1 MSNRSTTCR
10 EIRRR
15 VKSIVVT
22 TTSHPRASRGRRS
35 ARPSGEDREQAILQ
49 TAIRLLGDRSY
60 AEISVDDLAKG
71 AGLSRPTFYFYFPSK
86 EAVLLTLLD
95 PLIQQADTGFPAMN
109 NLPADP
115 RRALRAGIKTFFD
128 AFASDPVLGKAA
140 AEAVGTSPEV
150 RALWSRFMD
159 KWIGQTAALIEAER
173 VRGAAPLTIP
183 ARDLA
188 TALNEMNERLM
199 VAALAD
205 EQLAVARDRLVDT
218 LTHIWLNSI
227 YGQIP

>member
-1 MSNRSTTCR
+1 M
-10 EIRRR
+10 
-15 VKSIVVT
+15 T
-22 TTSHPRASRGRRS
+22 TTSQPRASRGRRS
-35 ARPSGEDREQAILQ
+35 ARPSGEDREQAILH
-49 TAIRLLGDRSY
+49 TATRLLAEKSY

-95 PLIQQADTGFPAMN
+95 PLIQWADTGFPAMHN
-109 NLPADP
+109 APVDP
-115 RRALRAGIKTFFD
+115 RPAWRAGIRTFFD

-150 RALWSRFMD
+150 RALWSQFME

-173 VRGAAPLTIP
+173 ARGAAPTTIP

-188 TALNEMNERLM
+188 TALNEMNERM
-199 VAALAD
+199 IVAALAD

-218 LTHIWLNSI
+218 LTHIWLTSI
-227 YGQIP
+227 YADID

>member
-1 MSNRSTTCR
+1 MTT
-10 EIRRR
+10 
-15 VKSIVVT
+15 VSK
-22 TTSHPRASRGRRS
+22 PRGRRS
-35 ARPSGEDREQAILQ
+35 SRPTGEDREQAILA
-49 TAIRLLGDRSY
+49 TATRLLTEKSY
-60 AEISVDDLAKG
+60 ADISVDDLARG

-95 PLIQQADTGFPAMN
+95 PMIQRADTGFPAMKT
-109 NLPADP
+109 LPGDP
-115 RRALRAGIKTFFD
+115 RRALRAGINTFFE

-150 RALWSRFMD
+150 RALWSRFME
-159 KWIGQTAALIEAER
+159 KWIGQTAAIIEAER
-173 VRGAAPLTIP
+173 ARGAAPDTIG

-188 TALNEMNERLM
+188 TALNEMNERVM

-205 EQLAVARDRLVDT
+205 EELAVSRDRLVDT

>member
-1 MSNRSTTCR
+1 M
-10 EIRRR
+10 
-15 VKSIVVT
+15 T

-150 RALWSRFMD
+150 RTLWSRFMD

-173 VRGAAPLTIP
+173 DRGAAPLTIP